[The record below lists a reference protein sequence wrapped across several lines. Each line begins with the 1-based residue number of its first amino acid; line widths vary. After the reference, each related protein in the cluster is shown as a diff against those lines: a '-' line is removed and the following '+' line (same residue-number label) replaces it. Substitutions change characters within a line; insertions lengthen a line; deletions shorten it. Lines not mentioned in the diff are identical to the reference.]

1 MKADNIKNE
10 TKPISLLSL
19 ILLFITLFVIF
30 DLYPNDLE
38 LQVDGK
44 CVHPHEHRQTM

>member
-38 LQVDGK
+38 LQVGIK
-44 CVHPHEHRQTM
+44 CVHIHGHRQTM

>member
-38 LQVDGK
+38 FQVDGK
-44 CVHPHEHRQTM
+44 